1 MLASGPGTPGDDEC
15 EAGRRQ
21 QANKRERAVVG
32 NDDAGESFSRG
43 LEYCR
48 MRRLRINRNVVSETL
63 DHESVLLNLD
73 TGVYFT
79 LNLAGTRAWELIQ
92 EHGEFERV
100 VDVMHDEFAASK
112 DTIAS
117 DLRTLVRELADKKL
131 LTISPEDGGG

>member
-1 MLASGPGTPGDDEC
+1 
-15 EAGRRQ
+15 
-21 QANKRERAVVG
+21 
-32 NDDAGESFSRG
+32 
-43 LEYCR
+43 

-79 LNLAGTRAWELIQ
+79 LNVAGTRAWELIQ
-92 EHGEFERV
+92 EHGEFQRV
-100 VDVMHDEFAASK
+100 VDAMHDEFAASR